1 MSYILDALRRADAER
16 QHGQVPGLNTL
27 PGVPHRGQAPLQG
40 VPRRWVLA
48 LGALAALGMAAALA
62 LAAWWWGGNRTLGQ
76 TPSSAATAVPGVSTG
91 PVAVRSTLPAGVP
104 AATPTAMAPQQQPL
118 PVVVTAPPATVS
130 AAPGAAREG
139 VAGNAGNAGEASP
152 PAPVAVPTT
161 VRVPALADPA
171 PRALPLA
178 ALSNDQRRGLPPLAV
193 GGAVWSDNAAARFVM
208 LNGQLVREGDAVA
221 PGLVLE
227 RIEPKSAVLRW
238 RDMRISL
245 PL

>member
-1 MSYILDALRRADAER
+1 
-16 QHGQVPGLNTL
+16 
-27 PGVPHRGQAPLQG
+27 
-40 VPRRWVLA
+40 
-48 LGALAALGMAAALA
+48 MAAALA

-91 PVAVRSTLPAGVP
+91 PVAGNGNSTGTGTGTGAVAVRSTLPAGVP
-104 AATPTAMAPQQQPL
+104 AATPSATAVPPQPL

-152 PAPVAVPTT
+152 PAPVAASTT
-161 VRVPALADPA
+161 VRVPAVADPA

-227 RIEPKSAVLRW
+227 RIEPKSAVLVW
-238 RDMRISL
+238 QGLRIAL

>member
-27 PGVPHRGQAPLQG
+27 PGVPNRSLTPLQG

-62 LAAWWWGGNRTLGQ
+62 LAAWWWGGNRALGQ
-76 TPSSAATAVPGVSTG
+76 APSSAATAVPGVSTG

-104 AATPTAMAPQQQPL
+104 AATPTATAVPPQPL

-130 AAPGAAREG
+130 AAPGAAI
-139 VAGNAGNAGEASP
+139 AGDAGEASP

-161 VRVPALADPA
+161 VRVPVVADPA

-227 RIEPKSAVLRW
+227 RIEPKSAVLVW
-238 RDMRISL
+238 QGLRIAL